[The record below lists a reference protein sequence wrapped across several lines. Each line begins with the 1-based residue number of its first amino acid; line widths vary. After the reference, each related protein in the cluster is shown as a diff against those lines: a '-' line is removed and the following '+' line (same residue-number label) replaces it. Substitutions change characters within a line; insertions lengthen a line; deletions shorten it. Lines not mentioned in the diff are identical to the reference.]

1 MFSVDT
7 VQKCGCDKKCSDY
20 CILKCCV
27 RCCVATTCPRHSS
40 NISRHSSNISR
51 YTTKMYHDNICDIC
65 SRYNEKNT
73 MNNYLFLKNN
83 KLVHY
88 CSDCYNTYTEILNY
102 LILTFTE
109 DEQYDKFIIKYKDS
123 EKAIKRYNEEIII
136 YNNMILED
144 AKEEKRKNRYL
155 KKCRKIEEFL
165 ELYKNTVITE
175 DILNNEI
182 KTHKYY
188 EYCDLTELEHSEYKY
203 ECPECNNVVSFDE
216 TDTCN
221 GCNKI
226 LCDEYSKCS
235 IMKTVLCS
243 PNCNYCRNGCCRDG
257 QIEIYCNACYVD
269 DNLEFYNTYKDTI
282 ITSAI
287 LQEDIDKLDISI
299 LVDYNLKYECPI
311 CLITKDLKLN
321 LIRECDRCD
330 EYICYDCSIIKNN
343 GCSYYNCRFCNAGT
357 CLNASTENICNN
369 CYRDDDESESESDS
383 DEEVINVKTRCN
395 SICSPPLNGEPEC
408 NICYINEKKYACV
421 PCGHF
426 CMCGQCANRIVD
438 KCPICKD
445 KIDDIIKIYM

>member
-7 VQKCGCDKKCSDY
+7 VHKCGCGKTCSDY

-27 RCCVATTCPRHSS
+27 RCCVAKSCTRHG
-40 NISRHSSNISR
+40 
-51 YTTKMYHDNICDIC
+51 TKMSHDNICDIC

-83 KLVHY
+83 KIFHY
-88 CSDCYNTYTEILNY
+88 CSDCYNTHTEILNY

-109 DEQYDKFIIKYKDS
+109 EDQYDKFIIKYKDS
-123 EKAIKRYNEEIII
+123 EKAVKRYNEEVEI
-136 YNNMILED
+136 YNNLILEQVED
-144 AKEEKRKNRYL
+144 ERRKERYL
-155 KKCRKIEEFL
+155 RKCRKIEKFL

-188 EYCDLTELEHSEYKY
+188 EYCELNELDHEDYKY
-203 ECPECNNVVSFDE
+203 ECPECKNVVSFDE
-216 TDTCN
+216 IEICD
-221 GCNKI
+221 GCDKI

-243 PNCNYCRNGCCRDG
+243 KNCTYCRNGCCQNG
-257 QIEIYCNACYVD
+257 QIDTYCKDCYVD

-282 ITSAI
+282 ITSEI
-287 LQEDIDKLDISI
+287 LQENLDKLDISS

-330 EYICYDCSIIKNN
+330 EYICYDCSIIKDN
-343 GCSYYNCRFCNAGT
+343 GCPYYNCRFCNAGT
-357 CLNASTENICNN
+357 CYNASTEHICNN
-369 CYRDDDESESESDS
+369 CYRDDDESDS
-383 DEEVINVKTRCN
+383 DDEVINLKIRCN
-395 SICSPPLNGEPEC
+395 SICGPPLNGEPEC

-421 PCGHF
+421 PCGHL
-426 CMCGQCANRIVD
+426 CMCGECANRIVD

-445 KIDDIIKIYM
+445 KINDIIKIYL